1 MTKAGKDTVPVPAAA
16 QNTEAAKP
24 KKEAA
29 KPAAEAAPASN
40 FTDKDVVVLTAA
52 TFDEKV
58 MASEGIW
65 MVEFYAPWCGHC
77 KKLEPVWNEVA
88 TLMKGKVNFAKADMT
103 LDENM
108 PFKDRFGISGFPSI
122 FFWEFGLDKKTDE

>member
-1 MTKAGKDTVPVPAAA
+1 LTKAGKDTVPVPAAA
-16 QNTEAAKP
+16 PKTEAAKP
-24 KKEAA
+24 KT
-29 KPAAEAAPASN
+29 EAAPASD

-52 TFDEKV
+52 TFDETV

>member
-1 MTKAGKDTVPVPAAA
+1 M
-16 QNTEAAKP
+16 
-24 KKEAA
+24 
-29 KPAAEAAPASN
+29 
-40 FTDKDVVVLTAA
+40 VVLTAA
-52 TFDEKV
+52 TFDETV

-103 LDENM
+103 LDEN
-108 PFKDRFGISGFPSI
+108 KALKERFEVKGFPTVL
-122 FFWEFGLDKKTDE
+122 FWDYGLDKKTDE